1 MIETIA
7 VIFSLAS
14 VWLTTKRNI
23 WCWPIGIIGIMF
35 YFILF
40 LQSKEYCNML
50 LQLTFL
56 TQSIIGWMN
65 WNKDDEFKEVT
76 LYNSSLSSGRYAYI
90 LFEISQI
97 SFIYYFI
104 SLVSN
109 GQLLVLDSITTGLSI
124 MAMALL
130 SMKKLESWI
139 LWIIADLLYI
149 PFFIQSEHYLSAITY
164 SIFLGLAVKG
174 FIDWKK
180 ELKNV

>member
-1 MIETIA
+1 
-7 VIFSLAS
+7 
-14 VWLTTKRNI
+14 
-23 WCWPIGIIGIMF
+23 
-35 YFILF
+35 
-40 LQSKEYCNML
+40 
-50 LQLTFL
+50 
-56 TQSIIGWMN
+56 
-65 WNKDDEFKEVT
+65 
-76 LYNSSLSSGRYAYI
+76 
-90 LFEISQI
+90 
-97 SFIYYFI
+97 
-104 SLVSN
+104 
-109 GQLLVLDSITTGLSI
+109 

>member
-1 MIETIA
+1 MIESIA

-65 WNKDDEFKEVT
+65 WNKDDGDTIT
-76 LYNSSLSSGRYAYI
+76 LWNEKLSATKYCHL
-90 LFEISQI
+90 LFEILVT
-97 SFIYYFI
+97 SFVYGFLS
-104 SLVSN
+104 SLF
-109 GQLLVLDSITTGLSI
+109 GGKLTTLDSLTTGLSI
-124 MAMALL
+124 IAMFLMAR
-130 SMKKLESWI
+130 KKLESWI
-139 LWIIADLLYI
+139 LWIIADILYI
-149 PFFIQSEHYLSAITY
+149 PLFIHNKMYLSSVTY
-164 SIFLGLAVKG
+164 FIFLILAING
-174 FIDWKK
+174 FITWKK
-180 ELKNV
+180 N